1 MKIGCI
7 ILAGGKSSR
16 MGEDKA
22 LLEYEGKYF
31 IEKIAEELS
40 FFDEKII
47 ARGNNSALTKVTDS
61 SWKVIPDIYPEHG
74 PMGGLHAALK
84 ECESEVMF
92 VVTCDMPLITRELV
106 KQICNE
112 MHEQQRIMDDNID
125 ALIAVTHDGKY
136 HPLCGIYKKELQQ
149 LMEEHLK
156 QDNNRMMSILK
167 NCRVK
172 YLELD
177 EEVSRQLINVN
188 TVDEYREINS
198 MKVERK

>member
-47 ARGNNSALTKVTDS
+47 ARGNNSALTKITDS
-61 SWKVIPDIYPEHG
+61 DWKVIPDIYLNHG
-74 PMGGLHAALK
+74 PMGGLHAALR
-84 ECESEVMF
+84 ECELEAMF
-92 VVTCDMPLITRELV
+92 VVTCDMPLITGELV

-112 MHEQQRIMDDNID
+112 MHEQHGILEDNID
-125 ALIAVTHDGKY
+125 ALIAVTNDGKY
-136 HPLCGIYKKELQQ
+136 HPLCGIYKKELYQV
-149 LMEEHLK
+149 MEKHLK

-167 NCRVK
+167 SCNVK

-177 EEVSRQLINVN
+177 EEASRQLANVN
-188 TVDEYREINS
+188 TRKEYMEL
-198 MKVERK
+198 